1 MTTTVKEKPKVKDD
15 TINLFDVGALINLK
29 ITTWSARKM
38 ITRTDLI
45 KVGYDPDQLP
55 KDVCNLGRKLLVPKA
70 ELQALTQIEQ
80 RARKAIERFS
90 VPFGIA
96 SAHFI
101 PIKLLPTVE
110 AQLEELKK
118 EFFTRIDSFIT
129 RFDDLVNT
137 VKQTHPEFWE
147 KCLRGHYPTNPKA
160 LRDRFQFNWF
170 VFKIAGMDSI
180 EETTINEVIAK
191 QRVQDERT
199 QELRNQMQVE
209 VGGFVEEYVCTMR
222 NETIRFCELMAARIN
237 GKPYGDETDAKKLTP
252 KSISCFRNYLDRFR
266 QMNIFNDKEIE
277 KMLSD
282 FRDTFLDSGIAP
294 KDFESATIKNSVTQA
309 LEAIR
314 NKAAMEGESGSRF
327 IGELK
332 RRIVL

>member
-15 TINLFDVGALINLK
+15 TINLFDVGALVNLK

-38 ITRTDLI
+38 ITRADLVR
-45 KVGYDPDQLP
+45 VGYDPDSLP
-55 KDVCNLGRKLLVPKA
+55 EEICNLGRKLLVPKS
-70 ELQALTQIEQ
+70 EIQSLTQIEQ
-80 RARKAIERFS
+80 RARKALERFS

-110 AQLEELKK
+110 QQLKELKK

-129 RFDDLVNT
+129 RFSDLIQA
-137 VKQTHPEFWE
+137 VKTSHPDFWE
-147 KCLRGHYPTNPKA
+147 KCLKNHYPPNPKA
-160 LRDRFQFNWF
+160 LRSYFQFNWYI
-170 VFKIAGMDSI
+170 FKISGMDSI
-180 EETTINEVIAK
+180 KETTIDEVVSK
-191 QRVQDERT
+191 QKVQDERT

-222 NETIRFCELMAARIN
+222 NETIRFCNLMEARIN
-237 GKPYGDETDAKKLTP
+237 GKAFGDENEAKRLTP
-252 KSISCFRNYLDRFR
+252 KSIACFRSYLDRFR
-266 QMNIFNDKEIE
+266 QMNIFGDNEVE
-277 KMLSD
+277 KMLSE
-282 FRDTFLDSGIAP
+282 FRDTFLDSNIAP

-314 NKAAMEGESGSRF
+314 NKAALEGSSSSRF

-332 RRIVL
+332 RRIIL